1 MASVKSSTSMRK
13 QPTHSSAA
21 ATGMVDEETFRQ
33 AFKSVSSLPIYSSKD
48 MADYI
53 KKVKD
58 SLSVNAE
65 DWERRVD
72 ALQTLRSVVAGGS
85 YQMEDFYP
93 QLRTL
98 EQPVEACLRDLRSQV
113 VRESCVTVAYLS
125 QELGIRF
132 DHFAEVIM
140 PTLLNLIP
148 NSAKIM
154 STSGIQA
161 VMFIIK
167 NTHAARL
174 LPIIVG
180 GLSSKSNVVR
190 RYVCE
195 FLDPIC
201 QYWPVN
207 VIDKYMGLFQE
218 SLRKG
223 ISDADQDARSASR
236 RAFQSFA
243 MKFPDESRAL
253 LQNLEPAQRKMIEK
267 TLSADASSD
276 ISAAS
281 SRTASQ
287 TNLASRSGNGST
299 TGTGKRPNRPLLG
312 SAAAASMRRPNVAGG
327 YNGTSALGDRAR
339 PKIGLYAE
347 TRGRSGQK
355 VSQSQPASREA
366 SPSSRAGSEYEFV
379 PSSGY
384 GRQAPVSAGYS
395 ATMGRRGNP
404 FVTGGTI
411 GIEGTAERRRP
422 SIGSRLPRSQG
433 PSRDTS
439 PTSITGGSAYNAPY
453 AISAIERAR
462 RASGSTAPQ
471 RPSISCLS
479 DVGYSNHG
487 INSHRS
493 QYESDDNASET
504 SSMCS
509 ERSGRSVP
517 TYRRRSS
524 RTVSGIND
532 IINLLRSPQ
541 WAEKKDGLVNLQ
553 NFLRSGEQ
561 LSQPEVNRLADVLS
575 SIFGDS
581 SSKVLSLFMD
591 TLQLFMKT
599 YHPLLHDWVYV
610 ALVRL
615 LSRQGHEVLSSHQRA
630 IKETLTVLRSTF
642 PLDLQFFHCCR
653 FIIDD
658 ALTPAP
664 KVKVCMLEYI
674 KDLLVMM
681 PSDALCNPPVEV
693 VKAITRII
701 TWSTEPKSAEVRRL
715 ASRVIIKMSDLNS
728 DNFTHLIQQI
738 PRGQQE
744 QASKLLKT
752 YQKTSTAGGSALAPD
767 GGSYAAASGPTS
779 TTGSSWYSK
788 SGIRRVFSM
797 RQPKTKA
804 PGSSQTLAGR
814 AVNPITAK
822 YVQQQAAYPPGD
834 SYSSRGLRPGPTP
847 DGQLHDV
854 GGPGN
859 FQFPSQ
865 HMQQQPQYHQHHLS
879 SSNTNGNGADNGHN
893 HFPMVAPSPLY
904 SPPTHP
910 PMPGSP
916 TNSQPMLLQGAES
929 GFFTERSPLSQ
940 SGCDQQDN
948 SPVSR
953 NSRPPSLLSGF
964 DRANEQMLPEDAL
977 TEILQELSNYNER
990 YEQRKAC
997 MLKLIKLLRDGSVET
1012 WEEHSKPTLL
1022 ILLES
1027 LSDNSGDTRA
1037 LALRVLQEL
1046 VRTQGELIRE
1056 YACLTV
1062 MKILEA
1068 CKDSEK
1074 AVVRSAE
1081 ECAQTVARYL
1091 PEELCLRLLT
1101 TVILDTRTELN
1112 LPAVKMQTQVIKVSS
1127 PEAVAEVLPDL
1138 IPGLISGCSHED
1150 SAVRKASIFCLVQLA
1165 LKFGD
1170 NIWPHLEDLAASK
1183 KRLLR
1188 VYIDKELQGN
1198 NSSESLRIS

>member
-1 MASVKSSTSMRK
+1 MTSVKSSTSVRR
-13 QPTHSSAA
+13 QATQSSAA
-21 ATGMVDEETFRQ
+21 ASGMVDEEAFRQ

-48 MADYI
+48 MAEYI

-85 YQMEDFYP
+85 HQMEDFYT

-207 VIDKYMGLFQE
+207 VIDRYMGLFQE
-218 SLRKG
+218 ALRKG

-253 LQNLEPAQRKMIEK
+253 LQNLEPAQR
-267 TLSADASSD
+267 
-276 ISAAS
+276 
-281 SRTASQ
+281 
-287 TNLASRSGNGST
+287 
-299 TGTGKRPNRPLLG
+299 
-312 SAAAASMRRPNVAGG
+312 
-327 YNGTSALGDRAR
+327 
-339 PKIGLYAE
+339 
-347 TRGRSGQK
+347 
-355 VSQSQPASREA
+355 
-366 SPSSRAGSEYEFV
+366 
-379 PSSGY
+379 
-384 GRQAPVSAGYS
+384 
-395 ATMGRRGNP
+395 
-404 FVTGGTI
+404 
-411 GIEGTAERRRP
+411 
-422 SIGSRLPRSQG
+422 
-433 PSRDTS
+433 
-439 PTSITGGSAYNAPY
+439 
-453 AISAIERAR
+453 
-462 RASGSTAPQ
+462 
-471 RPSISCLS
+471 
-479 DVGYSNHG
+479 
-487 INSHRS
+487 
-493 QYESDDNASET
+493 
-504 SSMCS
+504 
-509 ERSGRSVP
+509 RSVP
-517 TYRRRSS
+517 TYRRHSS
-524 RTVSGIND
+524 RTVSRYSVPRSVQGIND
-532 IINLLRSPQ
+532 IITLLRSPQ

-599 YHPLLHDWVYV
+599 YHLLLHDWVYV

-653 FIIDD
+653 FVIDD

-681 PSDALCNPPVEV
+681 PMDALNSPPVEV

-715 ASRVIIKMSDLNS
+715 SSRVIIKMSDLNP
-728 DNFTHLIQQI
+728 DNFSHLIQQI
-738 PRGQQE
+738 PRSQQE

-752 YQKTSTAGGSALAPD
+752 YQKTSTAGGSALASD
-767 GGSYAAASGPTS
+767 GGSFAATATPGPASTAASNWFT
-779 TTGSSWYSK
+779 K
-788 SGIRRVFSM
+788 SGVRRAFSM
-797 RQPKTKA
+797 RQPKAKA
-804 PGSSQTLAGR
+804 PASSQAPSGR
-814 AVNPITAK
+814 SFNPITPK
-822 YVQQQAAYPPGD
+822 YVQQQAACPPGD
-834 SYSSRGLRPGPTP
+834 SYQSRGLRAGSIP
-847 DGQLHDV
+847 DGQLHDA
-854 GGPGN
+854 GAGH
-859 FQFPSQ
+859 FTSSHFSSQ
-865 HMQQQPQYHQHHLS
+865 HMQQPQYHPGG
-879 SSNTNGNGADNGHN
+879 NTNGSGANNGHN

-904 SPPTHP
+904 SPPTHLST
-910 PMPGSP
+910 PGSP
-916 TNSQPMLLQGAES
+916 TNSQQMRLQSAEG
-929 GFFTERSPLSQ
+929 GFFNERSPLSQ
-940 SGCDQQDN
+940 PGYDQQDN
-948 SPVSR
+948 SPASR
-953 NSRPPSLLSGF
+953 TSRPPSLLSGF
-964 DRANEQMLPEDAL
+964 DRANELTISKIKKPVIGYQTLKKIREMLPEDAL

-1091 PEELCLRLLT
+1091 PQELCLRLLT

-1138 IPGLISGCSHED
+1138 IPGLISACSHED

-1170 NIWPHLEDLAASK
+1170 NIWPHLEELAASK

-1198 NSSESLRIS
+1198 ISSESLRIG